1 MRRLALLSFA
11 GLAAAAAAAP
21 DEDRPRLSTSG
32 HLLSEIVVSGTRL
45 PESGHQGPVPVGVIT
60 RAEMDQRM
68 TRNLADLLRD
78 MPGVTT
84 AGGPRQAAA
93 KPNVRG
99 LGEGRVVMRI
109 DGARQNFQT
118 RHRGQSFVDPLLL
131 EQVEVLRGPAS
142 TLHGSGAIGGVVNVR
157 TMDADSF
164 LEEDERFGGRLTSAY
179 EDNERGRFGAVT
191 LAGRNERAG
200 LLASVSRQ
208 KADDFKDGSGNRV
221 DVTGHDGLS
230 WLLKGHWDAAEATRV
245 TLAHMDHEDD
255 SRSFATADRPV
266 GTLIDRVTRQ
276 RTTTLNLTHD
286 PLDQD
291 WLNADVTLYHSD
303 LELDERAV
311 EVANELVNR
320 LQTLGLDAFNRSD
333 FELASTRHRL
343 VYGIEFYRDEQE
355 GFENGVPRPQFAN
368 ARQDTFGA
376 FIQDRIELSD
386 RFAMTLGVRHDRIRQ
401 QAERAGTEKISSDST
416 SLLAQGSYQLQPGLH
431 AHLGYSEA
439 FRAPN
444 LRELYIGG
452 QHFPGNNYLPN
463 PDLKPETARNVELG
477 LTHVRSD
484 VMAEGDRL
492 RSRVAI
498 FRNDVDDFINQVVD
512 GINNTTRF
520 LNVAEARIEGVELSV
535 DYEHSAWR
543 ARVFASR
550 LRGDDRLAG
559 LPLES
564 IPGDEIGVV
573 GARRWLGGQ
582 LETGTRVIYTAAQN
596 RVPVGPHNAPQTPS
610 HTLVDLFASWLPT
623 PAWRLDLRVDN
634 LTDTSYRRHLSLIN
648 DPGRSVRLQ
657 VSWRGGV

>member
-1 MRRLALLSFA
+1 MKGFPLLGVLSLAMAVAA
-11 GLAAAAAAAP
+11 GEATVDESAA
-21 DEDRPRLSTSG
+21 THG
-32 HLLSEIVVSGTRL
+32 LSEIVVSATRL

-68 TRNLADLLRD
+68 TRNLADLLKD

-164 LEEDERFGGRLTSAY
+164 LGEDERFGGRLTSAY

-191 LAGRNERAG
+191 VAGRNEQAG
-200 LLASVSRQ
+200 VLASVSRQ

-266 GTLIDRVTRQ
+266 GTLIDRVTSQ
-276 RTTTLNLTHD
+276 RTTTLHLTHD
-286 PLDQD
+286 PLDRD
-291 WLNADVTLYHSD
+291 WLDADITFYHSD
-303 LELDERAV
+303 LKLDEQAV
-311 EVANELVNR
+311 EVVNRQVNR
-320 LQTLGLDAFNRSD
+320 LETFGLDAFNRSE
-333 FELASTRHRL
+333 FELASTRHQL
-343 VYGIEFYRDEQE
+343 VYGVEFYRDEQE
-355 GFENGVPRPQFAN
+355 GFENGVPRLQFAN
-368 ARQDTFGA
+368 SRQDTFGA
-376 FIQDRIELSD
+376 FLQDRIELSD
-386 RFAMTLGVRHDRIRQ
+386 RFAMTLGLRHDRTRQ
-401 QAERAGTEKISSDST
+401 RAEREGTEKISSDST
-416 SLLAQGSYQLQPGLH
+416 SLLAQGSYALLPGLH

-452 QHFPGNNYLPN
+452 QHFPGNTYLPN

-484 VMAEGDRL
+484 LIADGDRL
-492 RSRVAI
+492 RSRIAV

-512 GINNTTRF
+512 GVSNTTRF
-520 LNVAEARIEGVELSV
+520 LNVAEARIEGVEFSI
-535 DYEHSAWR
+535 DYAHPRWR
-543 ARVFASR
+543 ARVFGSR
-550 LRGDDRLAG
+550 LRGDDRLAD

-564 IPGDEIGVV
+564 IPGDEVGLV
-573 GARRWLGGQ
+573 GARRWLDGQ

-596 RVPVGPHNAPQTPS
+596 RVPIGPHNAPQTPS

-623 PAWRLDLRVDN
+623 EAWRFDLRVDN
-634 LTDTSYRRHLSLIN
+634 LTDKSYRRHLSLIN
-648 DPGRSVRLQ
+648 DPGRNVRLQ
-657 VSWRGGV
+657 VSWRGGA

>member
-1 MRRLALLSFA
+1 MKRLAQMSLTLLATATAMSANADGA
-11 GLAAAAAAAP
+11 GGPSADHA
-21 DEDRPRLSTSG
+21 
-32 HLLSEIVVSGTRL
+32 LSEIVVSATRL

-118 RHRGQSFVDPLLL
+118 RHRGQAFVDPLLL

-164 LEEDERFGGRLTSAY
+164 LEADERFGGRLTSAY
-179 EDNERGRFGAVT
+179 EDNERGRFGALT
-191 LAGRNERAG
+191 LAGRNERVG

-208 KADDFKDGSGNRV
+208 KADDFKDGDGNRV

-230 WLLKGHWDAAEATRV
+230 WLAKGHWDAADATRV
-245 TLAHMDHEDD
+245 TLAYMDHEDD

-276 RTTTLNLTHD
+276 RTTTLNLSHD

-311 EVANELVNR
+311 EVVNELVNR
-320 LQTLGLDAFNRSD
+320 LETFGLDAFNRSD
-333 FELASTRHRL
+333 FEIASTRHQL
-343 VYGIEFYRDEQE
+343 VYGVEFYRDEQE
-355 GFENGVPRPQFAN
+355 GFENGLPRLQFAN
-368 ARQDTFGA
+368 SRQDTLGVFMH
-376 FIQDRIELSD
+376 DRIALSD
-386 RFAMTLGVRHDRIRQ
+386 RFAVTLGLRHDRIRQ
-401 QAERAGTEKISSDST
+401 RAERAGTEKIRSNST
-416 SLLAQGSYQLQPGLH
+416 SLLAQGSYELLPGLH

-452 QHFPGNNYLPN
+452 QHFPGNQYLPN
-463 PDLKPETARNVELG
+463 PDLQPETARNVELG
-477 LTHVRSD
+477 LTHARGD
-484 VMAEGDRL
+484 VMAAGDRL

-512 GINNTTRF
+512 GVNDTTRF
-520 LNVAEARIEGVELSV
+520 LNVAEARIEGVELSI
-535 DYEHSAWR
+535 DYEHPVWR
-543 ARVFASR
+543 ARVFGSR

-559 LPLES
+559 LPLQS
-564 IPGDEIGVV
+564 IPGDEIGLV

-596 RVPVGPHNAPQTPS
+596 RVPIGPHNAPPTPS
-610 HTLVDLFASWLPT
+610 HTLVDLFASWWPA
-623 PAWRLDLRVDN
+623 PAWRVDLRVDN

>member
-1 MRRLALLSFA
+1 MA
-11 GLAAAAAAAP
+11 
-21 DEDRPRLSTSG
+21 
-32 HLLSEIVVSGTRL
+32 
-45 PESGHQGPVPVGVIT
+45 VGVIS

-109 DGARQNFQT
+109 DGARQNFQA

-164 LEEDERFGGRLTSAY
+164 LEAGERFGGRLTSAY
-179 EDNERGRFGAVT
+179 EDNQRGRFGALT
-191 LAGRNERAG
+191 LAGRGERAG
-200 LLASVSRQ
+200 VLASASRQ
-208 KADDFKDGSGNRV
+208 KADDFKYGKGRRV
-221 DVTGHDGLS
+221 AVTGHDGLS

-266 GTLIDRVTRQ
+266 GTLIDRITRQ
-276 RTTTLNLTHD
+276 RTTTLNVTHD
-286 PLDQD
+286 PVEQGWLD
-291 WLNADVTLYHSD
+291 ADVTLYHSD

-311 EVANELVNR
+311 EVVNEVTNR
-320 LQTLGLDAFNRSD
+320 LETFGLDAFNRSD
-333 FELASTRHRL
+333 VELGATRHRL
-343 VYGIEFYRDEQE
+343 VYGVEFYRDEQR
-355 GFENGVPRPQFAN
+355 GFENGMPRLQFAN
-368 ARQDTFGA
+368 SRQETLGA
-376 FIQDRIELSD
+376 FIQDRVELGD
-386 RFAMTLGVRHDRIRQ
+386 RFSMSLGLRHDRVRQ
-401 QAERAGTEKISSDST
+401 RAERAGTEKISSGST
-416 SLLAQGSYQLQPGLH
+416 SLLAQGSFELLPGLH
-431 AHLGYSEA
+431 THLGFAEA

-463 PDLKPETARNVELG
+463 PDLKPETARNVEWG
-477 LTHVRSD
+477 LTYLRGD
-484 VMAEGDRL
+484 LFAEGDRV
-492 RSRVAI
+492 RGRVAV

-512 GINNTTRF
+512 GASNTTRF
-520 LNVAEARIEGVELSV
+520 LNVAEARIEGAEISV
-535 DYEHSAWR
+535 DYEHSAWW
-543 ARVFASR
+543 ARVFGSR

-559 LPLES
+559 LPLQS
-564 IPGDEIGVV
+564 IPGEEIGVV

-582 LETGTRVIYTAAQN
+582 LEAGARVIYTAAQN
-596 RVPVGPHNAPQTPS
+596 RIIPGPHTAPATAS
-610 HTLVDLFASWLPT
+610 HTLVDLFASWLPA
-623 PAWRLDLRVDN
+623 PAWRVDLRVDN
-634 LTDTSYRRHLSLIN
+634 LTDSNYRRHLSLIN
-648 DPGRSVRLQ
+648 DPGRSFRLQ
-657 VSWRGGV
+657 VSWRGGA